1 MRITLF
7 GLAAIAIIGAIIVFV
22 GPLFISTDDLRNTLF
37 AQVESATGYRLRVSG
52 PVQVSL
58 IPSLDLVA
66 EDVGL
71 AQGGAGKPAE
81 MVTAK
86 TLRFGLQLSALLGGT
101 VKVTEVTLIDPVIAL
116 PRAEKAAKAGAE
128 EAAEMQAETG
138 SAVTALKNLSLDKLV
153 IENGT
158 LILPGSGGTP
168 GQRIEA
174 LMLEASLPSIDG
186 PLEFDA
192 SAVVDGQKMRGAGS
206 IGDLRRFLD
215 GATVPVALT
224 VDAPSYLGEEATLN
238 GIATYKGESFALSQ
252 FTVRAGDKAV
262 AGSATYK
269 GSLLTIH
276 PLTISASGN
285 SLSGSVAADLS
296 GTVPAINAAFTGQ
309 ALNLDALLSTPGA
322 SVRSTGDSGAE
333 ATGWSDARIDFA
345 ALKGVTAKVKLS
357 AGQLTY
363 NDIKI
368 SQANVQAIVA
378 GGKLAATLPNFK
390 LYGGAGTLSLN
401 VDASGKV
408 PTQRIRL
415 SLVNF
420 DAYPFLKD
428 IAGFESIEGTGAI
441 SLDLTASGGSQR
453 AMVSALSGPA
463 TFEFTDGAIRGVNI
477 AKTMRSLSTGILSG
491 WQENAAEKT
500 DFAALGASFKVAK
513 GQAQTTDLRLAG
525 PLVRITGA
533 GTVDLPAQ
541 TLKFQVDP
549 QLVASLEGQGGKAD
563 LQGLGVPVIIAG
575 PWARPS
581 IYPDIEGILKDP
593 VAAYEQLNR
602 LGGGLVSLPGAAGGE
617 SASAIGDLIE
627 NGKLA
632 PDALQSG
639 AVTGLGQLLGAQPPA
654 EAPPPPANAEQQPP
668 SEEAVTPQKKGKKRQ
683 AAARA
688 EPARTPEAAVDQ
700 ALQTLFGN

>member
-1 MRITLF
+1 M
-7 GLAAIAIIGAIIVFV
+7 
-22 GPLFISTDDLRNTLF
+22 
-37 AQVESATGYRLRVSG
+37 
-52 PVQVSL
+52 
-58 IPSLDLVA
+58 
-66 EDVGL
+66 
-71 AQGGAGKPAE
+71 
-81 MVTAK
+81 
-86 TLRFGLQLSALLGGT
+86 
-101 VKVTEVTLIDPVIAL
+101 
-116 PRAEKAAKAGAE
+116 
-128 EAAEMQAETG
+128 
-138 SAVTALKNLSLDKLV
+138 
-153 IENGT
+153 
-158 LILPGSGGTP
+158 
-168 GQRIEA
+168 
-174 LMLEASLPSIDG
+174 
-186 PLEFDA
+186 
-192 SAVVDGQKMRGAGS
+192 
-206 IGDLRRFLD
+206 
-215 GATVPVALT
+215 
-224 VDAPSYLGEEATLN
+224 
-238 GIATYKGESFALSQ
+238 
-252 FTVRAGDKAV
+252 
-262 AGSATYK
+262 
-269 GSLLTIH
+269 
-276 PLTISASGN
+276 
-285 SLSGSVAADLS
+285 
-296 GTVPAINAAFTGQ
+296 
-309 ALNLDALLSTPGA
+309 
-322 SVRSTGDSGAE
+322 
-333 ATGWSDARIDFA
+333 
-345 ALKGVTAKVKLS
+345 
-357 AGQLTY
+357 
-363 NDIKI
+363 
-368 SQANVQAIVA
+368 
-378 GGKLAATLPNFK
+378 
-390 LYGGAGTLSLN
+390 SLN

-428 IAGFESIEGTGAI
+428 IAGFESLEGTGAI

-549 QLVASLEGQGGKAD
+549 QLVATLEGQGGKAD

-632 PDALQSG
+632 PDALQGG
-639 AVTGLGQLLGAQPPA
+639 AATGLGQLLGAQPPA
-654 EAPPPPANAEQQPP
+654 QAPPPPANAEQQPP
-668 SEEAVTPQKKGKKRQ
+668 SEEAVTPQKKGKKRK
-683 AAARA
+683 AAQRRTRSHARGRGRPGVA
-688 EPARTPEAAVDQ
+688 DSLR
-700 ALQTLFGN
+700 